1 MLSNTVP
8 KGSNKTKEAYPFK
21 TLPTSILKVLD
32 MKLQILYIKC
42 YIPKYHIWHSKAYQ
56 CIKKGLVNWSNIHK
70 TLAAIDDFLFQ

>member
-32 MKLQILYIKC
+32 MELQILYIKC
-42 YIPKYHIWHSKAYQ
+42 YIPNIIYDIVWHVKQ
-56 CIKKGLVNWSNIHK
+56 VNECIKKGLVN
-70 TLAAIDDFLFQ
+70 